1 TQSRPRRS
9 CMRPQLART
18 MVLGLFALATPA
30 WPRADLTPQMGF
42 ERIDS
47 VSVLGTGT
55 LVPGYP
61 GGTCFLDSVTVHSGR
76 RSARM
81 ERTGKSASTFS
92 NVGWVL
98 PVDFAGTRLELRGW
112 LRRENV
118 SEFTGLWLREDGPSG
133 PVQFDNME
141 QRGLRGSADWTEYR
155 ITLPLDRR
163 A

>member
-1 TQSRPRRS
+1 
-9 CMRPQLART
+9 
-18 MVLGLFALATPA
+18 
-30 WPRADLTPQMGF
+30 
-42 ERIDS
+42 
-47 VSVLGTGT
+47 
-55 LVPGYP
+55 
-61 GGTCFLDSVTVHSGR
+61 
-76 RSARM
+76 M

-163 A
+163 ARRLAFGALLAGTGRVWMDDLALFVDGKPLAEVPVKPRELTALDRDTSFAAHSG